1 MSRDA
6 FDQAIYRNWA
16 AHFGCPV
23 ETLGRRGTTVLPLER
38 YAGQKLVALWY
49 VGEHTFIQ
57 LDPAYTDQVGHV
69 LAQHPA
75 DASLAG
81 DDLQRAWDVGMIA
94 SRDTGLVHY
103 LFPADYRACPAPP
116 PFTLRHLTPAD
127 AAAMALLHQACPPED
142 VDEGYVEVDHEIA
155 AGCFAGN
162 QLVAAASGYTRAG
175 FMDLGVLTHPAYRRL
190 GLGKAAV
197 GAACEWTLAREMIP
211 QYRCNVNNTGS
222 HGVAKGLNFRLHFR
236 QESLWM
242 V

>member
-1 MSRDA
+1 MNRDA

-23 ETLGRRGTTVLPLER
+23 ETLGRRGTTRGPLER

-49 VGEHTFIQ
+49 IGEHTFIQ
-57 LDPAYTDQVGHV
+57 LDPTYTDQVGRV

-75 DASLAG
+75 GASLAG
-81 DDLQRAWDVGMIA
+81 DDLQRAWGDGTIA

-116 PFTLRHLTPAD
+116 PFTLRQLTPSD

-155 AGCFAGN
+155 AGCFAGTS
-162 QLVAAASGYTRAG
+162 LSRPPAG
-175 FMDLGVLTHPAYRRL
+175 ISERGSWISAY
-190 GLGKAAV
+190 
-197 GAACEWTLAREMIP
+197 
-211 QYRCNVNNTGS
+211 
-222 HGVAKGLNFRLHFR
+222 
-236 QESLWM
+236 
-242 V
+242 